1 MLSCE
6 AHGPPVPASSV
17 WRVTFVYNA
26 VLFLHFIG
34 MAMLVGGFLAQM
46 RSKPRLVTQWMR
58 DGALTQLVTG
68 LALAGMAG
76 SKVGTE
82 EQFSSSAVGTK
93 LVIALVVVG
102 LCLYGQR
109 QEEDKQ
115 QTFWAAAGGLALL
128 NVVVAV
134 FWVATSATG

>member
-1 MLSCE
+1 M
-6 AHGPPVPASSV
+6 
-17 WRVTFVYNA
+17 TFVYNA

-46 RSKPRLVTQWMR
+46 SAKPRLVTQWMR

-76 SKVGTE
+76 SKVGTDT
-82 EQFSSSAVGTK
+82 QFNASAIGTK
-93 LVIALVVVG
+93 LLIALVVAG
-102 LCLYGQR
+102 ICLYGQR
-109 QEEDKQ
+109 QEADKQ

-128 NVVVAV
+128 NVVIAV
-134 FWVATSATG
+134 FWVATTSTTVS

>member
-1 MLSCE
+1 M
-6 AHGPPVPASSV
+6 
-17 WRVTFVYNA
+17 RVTFVYNA

-34 MAMLVGGFLAQM
+34 MAMLVGGCLAQM
-46 RSKPRLVTQWMR
+46 SASPRLVTQWMR

-82 EQFSSSAVGTK
+82 EQFNASAIGTK
-93 LVIALVVVG
+93 LLIALVVAG
-102 LCLYGQR
+102 ICLYGQR
-109 QEEDKQ
+109 QEEAKQ
-115 QTFWAAAGGLALL
+115 QTFWAAAGALALL

-134 FWVATSATG
+134 FWVATTATG

>member
-1 MLSCE
+1 M
-6 AHGPPVPASSV
+6 
-17 WRVTFVYNA
+17 TFVYNV
-26 VLFLHFIG
+26 VLFLHFLG

-46 RSKPRLVTQWMR
+46 KASPRLVTQWMR

-82 EQFSSSAVGTK
+82 TVFSPAAVGTK
-93 LVIALVVVG
+93 LLIALVVAG
-102 LCLYGQR
+102 ICLYGQR
-109 QEEDKQ
+109 QDEDKQ
-115 QTFWAAAGGLALL
+115 QPLWAAAGGLALV

-134 FWVATSATG
+134 FWLSATATG